1 LGFSAW
7 LDGENSNTVR
17 LGKKPPFLVLDTDL
31 KDVVIQR
38 VGNGLKIKIKGAVTD
53 YSSDLYLPDGDTYT
67 TYRVSLV
74 QRETRAPLPSGR

>member
-1 LGFSAW
+1 M
-7 LDGENSNTVR
+7 R

-53 YSSDLYLPDGDTYT
+53 YSSDLYLPDVDTYT